1 MAVRP
6 EWSSYAARS
15 APEAPPAAPD
25 AGPSGSSPVSEAAAS
40 PSALQT
46 AGPPT
51 RAQRLASEPTDE
63 LFPPGGL
70 QREPTLK
77 LEQGAGALPRVAPP
91 PAAPARPRNDGGR
104 RWPWVLI
111 ALLPIIVIVGS
122 GIWLF
127 ILLSHA

>member
-6 EWSSYAARS
+6 EWSSYAAPS
-15 APEAPPAAPD
+15 APEPPPAAPD
-25 AGPSGSSPVSEAAAS
+25 PGPPGSSPVPAAADS
-40 PSALQT
+40 PPTPPT

-63 LFPPGGL
+63 HFAAGAL
-70 QREPTLK
+70 QRDPTLK
-77 LEQGAGALPRVAPP
+77 FEQGAGAPP
-91 PAAPARPRNDGGR
+91 LVTQAAAPARTSDERGR
-104 RWPWVLI
+104 RWPWVLM